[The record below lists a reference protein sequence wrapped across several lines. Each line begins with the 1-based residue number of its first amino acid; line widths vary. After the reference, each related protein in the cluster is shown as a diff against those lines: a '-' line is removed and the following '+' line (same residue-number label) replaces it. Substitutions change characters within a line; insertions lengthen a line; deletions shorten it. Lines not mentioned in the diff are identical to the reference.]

1 MSPMVEQR
9 LDSIRSIVSEVL
21 EIDPAELTETS
32 RFIEDHSADSLRAIE
47 IMSRLERQFEIEIPQ
62 NELAKMTNLGN
73 VYAVMRACAGWT
85 D

>member
-1 MSPMVEQR
+1 MSPMVGQR